1 MTPHNLQHET
11 CGRAMKVDTF
21 GKRHLHTFFTL
32 TSVVKSILD
41 KAVLQESIKSAF
53 SKPVQIK
60 GSSRKMGSDKFPNVA
75 TVMWPS
81 PERDSSVWR
90 TDD

>member
-1 MTPHNLQHET
+1 
-11 CGRAMKVDTF
+11 MKVDTF
-21 GKRHLHTFFTL
+21 GKRNLHTFFTP

-60 GSSRKMGSDKFPNVA
+60 GSRRKMGSYKFPNVT